1 MLAPVVAAPV
11 VAGASGGGVLASV
24 GRYLHGPDLNSG
36 EYTKLEVELN
46 KLESRLNTLKTE
58 LDTKRESIDNLKR
71 RYEKITGKIC
81 GEK

>member
-1 MLAPVVAAPV
+1 MLAPVVA
-11 VAGASGGGVLASV
+11 GAAGGGVLASV
-24 GRYLHGPDLNSG
+24 GRYLYGPDLNSG

-46 KLESRLNTLKTE
+46 KLESRLNPLKTE

-71 RYEKITGKIC
+71 QYEKITGKIC